1 VVDDDVS
8 ARESLRDVIRDF
20 GFCARAFES
29 ASELLACD
37 RLIEIGCLV
46 VDVEIPGVSG
56 SELLSKVE
64 HRGTA
69 IPIVFISGHRSE
81 ALRRQLMDEGAIECL
96 FKPLTSAVLLVLLDS
111 IEAAVGRQ
119 VPRPAAA

>member
-1 VVDDDVS
+1 
-8 ARESLRDVIRDF
+8 
-20 GFCARAFES
+20 
-29 ASELLACD
+29 
-37 RLIEIGCLV
+37 
-46 VDVEIPGVSG
+46 
-56 SELLSKVE
+56 VE